1 MKHYTNKKTL
11 EVYAYEN
18 DEVAKEYDND
28 YENLVVMTEE
38 LFQEY
43 REQRPG
49 HKWSL
54 TGWVHDELLMNE
66 YEAQK
71 RAQTLQQKRDDL
83 HAIETQIKRYERIK
97 DRTETEEQELDALIE
112 QSTVLFRE
120 IKAAETEGEA
130 K

>member
-54 TGWVHDELLMNE
+54 NGWVHDELLMNE